1 MRELG
6 MGGGGIHR
14 EKLATRFCEGGEQET
29 KVSEGAEKKRRNSE
43 ETHSSRSDF
52 LLRLDLGVSS
62 LGVAESGRNR
72 GKRSRGCS
80 GDGEL
85 SSQRGLYLRE
95 RSEDEKVS
103 EPFSRSRE
111 RKRRRNVPEK
121 KRHRRI

>member
-1 MRELG
+1 

-43 ETHSSRSDF
+43 ETHSSRSGF

-85 SSQRGLYLRE
+85 SSRRGLYLRAI
-95 RSEDEKVS
+95 
-103 EPFSRSRE
+103 
-111 RKRRRNVPEK
+111 RRREGQRTVLSVEREK
-121 KRHRRI
+121 TQTERT